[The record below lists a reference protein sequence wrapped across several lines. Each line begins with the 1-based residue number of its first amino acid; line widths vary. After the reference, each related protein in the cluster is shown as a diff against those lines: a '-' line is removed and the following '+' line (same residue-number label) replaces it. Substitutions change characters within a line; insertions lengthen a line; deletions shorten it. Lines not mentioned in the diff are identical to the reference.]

1 MDNQMLQHF
10 FELPAK
16 RPDLPPEKRGAYQLL
31 STAVT
36 FISVFQSLTGVS
48 ILVIGMLA
56 LAGYFDIPE
65 NISLLFI
72 VASINILD
80 SLLHLPMFPLL
91 RQGKLELVA
100 ILLTLVN
107 GILSAMQILL
117 WQGVIWFPIAMVLS
131 AVIVLVSVRGIHTRT
146 KIAIGAIGAA
156 LLVAVLFA
164 NSQIDYPRLSLSNFN
179 NIAAFVIYLLLTA
192 TMLAIGVMNG
202 MVNFQTLSRRLVIT
216 FTTATVIAIIIF
228 ITIGTFTNYLDSR
241 NRAFE
246 QIETI
251 SNLKASQVN
260 LVLER
265 LQRQAAQPL
274 SDSSIYRISLMLLSD
289 NIDSSMNKI
298 NGDQVRSYLTRIQ
311 GQAPEEEYLLV
322 NADGRIVLSTNRNN
336 EKLDVSTLPFMEAAR
351 QNIPFSIEKD
361 FPGTQNQYSIL
372 VLKPLVAQ
380 NRFVGVLVFRSD
392 FSVIT
397 EVIGIAP
404 GTSQTLETYLVSQ
417 VEGVTVPTTT
427 IRKAANEVDTYPVQ
441 QVFGLESAR
450 GSGTYPNYAGV
461 EVFGHYIWIPELRS
475 VLISEIEQQEVL
487 ASITR
492 SLPIYLSIGA
502 IMVLLVFVT
511 VLITSPNI
519 SLPIQDFARKA
530 AALAGGEL
538 SIRITS
544 DRQDELGAL
553 ATSFNKMAGE
563 LETLVRTLE
572 TKVQE
577 RTQNLQKQANYLRI
591 AAEVARDATTSQDLD
606 ELLNRA
612 AQLIMDR
619 FNFYHT
625 GIFLVDPDR
634 EYAVL
639 RASPTEAGRKMLQQ
653 RHRLRLG
660 QVGLVGFVA
669 ATGTPRIAL
678 DTGQDVAHFRNP
690 LLPDTRSEVAIPLKL
705 DDRVLGV
712 LDVQSTQP
720 EAFTQDDV
728 ATLQVMADQLALA
741 IQRVELVSNLQRN
754 LEELESTYKAF
765 TGESW
770 QKFSQQR
777 DFKPGYLFDGFKLT
791 PLESFPT
798 KIQNALSRGRT
809 TVLPPQRELDGATVV
824 TPLKLREQVIGG
836 LTLRFQTP
844 TVDPDTIGLVEETAG
859 RLAIALENA
868 RLYEETQ
875 NLVERERTV
884 SEISSRITTS
894 FNIENI
900 LRTAVMEIGKRMPD
914 AEVVVQL
921 EQNKD

>member
-1 MDNQMLQHF
+1 MLQHF
-10 FELPAK
+10 FELPAE
-16 RPDLPPEKRGAYQLL
+16 RPDLPPEKRGVYQLL
-31 STAVT
+31 SAAVT
-36 FISVFQSLTGVS
+36 SISVFQSLIGVS
-48 ILVIGMLA
+48 ILVIVMLA

-91 RQGKLELVA
+91 RQGKLELVV
-100 ILLTLVN
+100 ILLMLAN
-107 GILSAMQILL
+107 GILSALQILL
-117 WQGVIWFPIAMVLS
+117 WQGVLWFPIAMVLS

-156 LLVAVLFA
+156 LLVAVIFA
-164 NSQIDYPRLSLSNFN
+164 NSQIDYPRLGLSNFN
-179 NIAAFVIYLLLTA
+179 NSAAFAIYLLLTA
-192 TMLAIGVMNG
+192 AMLAVGVMNG
-202 MVNFQTLSRRLVIT
+202 MVNFQTLSRRLVTT
-216 FTTATVIAIIIF
+216 FTTATVITIIIF
-228 ITIGTFTNYLDSR
+228 ITIGTLTNYLDSR

-246 QIETI
+246 QLETI

-322 NADGRIVLSTNRNN
+322 NTDGRIVLSTNLNN

-361 FPGTQNQYSIL
+361 FPGAQNQYSIL
-372 VLKPLVAQ
+372 VLNPLVVQ

-397 EVIGIAP
+397 EVTGIAP
-404 GTSQTLETYLVSQ
+404 GTNQTLETYLVSQ
-417 VEGVTVPTTT
+417 LEGITVPTTA
-427 IRKAANEVDTYPVQ
+427 IREAADEVDTYPVQ
-441 QVFGLESAR
+441 QVFGLDSAR
-450 GSGTYPNYAGV
+450 GSSTYLNYTGA
-461 EVFGHYIWIPELRS
+461 EVFGHYVWIPELRS

-487 ASITR
+487 ASITS
-492 SLPIYLSIGA
+492 SLPIYLSLGA
-502 IMVLLVFVT
+502 IMILLVFVT
-511 VLITSPNI
+511 VFTTSQNI
-519 SLPIQDFARKA
+519 SLPIQDFAQKA

-538 SIRITS
+538 SMRITS

-563 LETLVRTLE
+563 LETLVHTLE
-572 TKVQE
+572 TKVEE
-577 RTQNLQKQANYLRI
+577 RTEDLQKQANYMRI
-591 AAEVARDATTSQDLD
+591 AAEVARDATTSQDPD

-653 RHRLRLG
+653 GHRLRLG

-678 DTGQDVAHFRNP
+678 DTGQDIAHFRNP

-712 LDVQSTQP
+712 LDVKSTQP

-754 LEELESTYKAF
+754 LDELESTYKAF

-770 QKFSQQR
+770 QKFRQQR
-777 DFKPGYLFDGFKLT
+777 DFKPGYLFDGLKLT

-798 KIQNALSRGRT
+798 KVQNALSRGRT
-809 TVLPPQRELDGATVV
+809 TILPPQRELDGATVV
-824 TPLKLREQVIGG
+824 APLKLREQVIGG
-836 LTLRFQTP
+836 LALRFQTP
-844 TVDPDTIGLVEETAG
+844 TIDPDTIGLVEETAG

-868 RLYEETQ
+868 RLYAETQ